1 MAGGYGMRIL
11 EDDATYWIEEHVD
24 GIRLSV
30 DDRCEAVSA
39 ILSPDQ
45 WEQLKIAGD
54 KVLRRRR

>member
-1 MAGGYGMRIL
+1 MRVL